1 MATSGLST
9 LLSAG
14 LSLIPG
20 GGMASSLLNIGS
32 GLLGSQSA
40 PRPVASPKPIA
51 SKPIIKRPLPR
62 PSAVSIAKAQP
73 LKNQVVS
80 RGGIDDLSL
89 GLKQQEDMFKK
100 YALPVG
106 LGIGGLIAI
115 YMITNKGKR

>member
-9 LLSAG
+9 LLSGG

-40 PRPVASPKPIA
+40 PRPVASP
-51 SKPIIKRPLPR
+51 KPIIKRPLPR